1 MISAYRLRVMPDEPP
16 SFLLVMGYTLQI
28 PVCVMAIVF
37 LFDLA
42 GKYGCFHP
50 AAVALMGAFAA
61 ITIHAGYRLWRL
73 LFAPAL
79 AKKRRDYFPAIVVK

>member
-1 MISAYRLRVMPDEPP
+1 MPAESP

-42 GKYGCFHP
+42 GKYGYFHP
-50 AAVALMGAFAA
+50 AAVLLMVAFAA

-79 AKKRRDYFPAIVVK
+79 AKKRRDYFPAIAVK

>member
-1 MISAYRLRVMPDEPP
+1 MPDECP

-37 LFDLA
+37 LSDLA
-42 GKYGCFHP
+42 GKYGYFHP
-50 AAVALMGAFAA
+50 VAVALIVAFAA
-61 ITIHAGYRLWRL
+61 ITVHAGYRLWRM

-79 AKKRRDYFPAIVVK
+79 AKKGRDYPAAIAVT

>member
-1 MISAYRLRVMPDEPP
+1 MPAESP

-42 GKYGCFHP
+42 RKYGYFHP
-50 AAVALMGAFAA
+50 AAVLLMVAFSV

-73 LFAPAL
+73 LFAPGL
-79 AKKRRDYFPAIVVK
+79 VKKRRDYVPADAVT

>member
-1 MISAYRLRVMPDEPP
+1 MPAKPP

-42 GKYGCFHP
+42 GKYGYFHP
-50 AAVALMGAFAA
+50 AAAALIVAFAA

-73 LFAPAL
+73 LFAPTP
-79 AKKRRDYFPAIVVK
+79 AKKRGDYFPAVAVK

>member
-1 MISAYRLRVMPDEPP
+1 MTDESP

-28 PVCVMAIVF
+28 PVCIMAIVF

-42 GKYGCFHP
+42 GKYGYFHP
-50 AAVALMGAFAA
+50 AAVALTVAFAA

-73 LFAPAL
+73 LFAPTP
-79 AKKRRDYFPAIVVK
+79 AKKRGDYVTSVAVK

>member
-1 MISAYRLRVMPDEPP
+1 MPAESP

-42 GKYGCFHP
+42 GKYGYFHP
-50 AAVALMGAFAA
+50 AAVALIVAFAA

-73 LFAPAL
+73 LFAQAL
-79 AKKRRDYFPAIVVK
+79 VKERRDYFPAIAVK